1 MNNIEN
7 RNENTNAYKA
17 MFYCSLGIGKINGC
31 ERFGARYEA
40 KRKGK
45 KIIDDSYLLATGY
58 LSDEAENCIA
68 MKTAKIYGEI
78 ISKKYYRADNSEE
91 VAVLIE
97 RAEENLKTLFDAE
110 LRENPASYQMYDKS
124 YYMDLFTV
132 KENDFS
138 AKTENEF
145 LDILG
150 KLLGV
155 DCDYTL
161 EDIIDAVI
169 EMETDVNRLA
179 EVFFDVAYRIYLEY
193 CGKISDKMNSDEEF
207 E

>member
-1 MNNIEN
+1 MNNI
-7 RNENTNAYKA
+7 ENTNAYKA
-17 MFYCSLGIGKINGC
+17 MLYCSLGIGKINGC
-31 ERFGARYEA
+31 ERFGTRCEA

-45 KIIDDSYLLATGY
+45 KIIDDSYLLAMGY
-58 LSDEAENCIA
+58 LSDEAENSIA
-68 MKTAKIYGEI
+68 LKTANVYGELI
-78 ISKKYYRADNSEE
+78 GKKYCKEDNNEE

-97 RAEENLKTLFDAE
+97 RAEENLKKLFDAE

-124 YYMDLFTV
+124 YYMDIFTV

-169 EMETDVNRLA
+169 EMEADVNRIA
-179 EVFFDVAYRIYLEY
+179 EEFFGVAYRIYLEY
-193 CGKISDKMNSDEEF
+193 CERISDKINSDEKSE
-207 E
+207 